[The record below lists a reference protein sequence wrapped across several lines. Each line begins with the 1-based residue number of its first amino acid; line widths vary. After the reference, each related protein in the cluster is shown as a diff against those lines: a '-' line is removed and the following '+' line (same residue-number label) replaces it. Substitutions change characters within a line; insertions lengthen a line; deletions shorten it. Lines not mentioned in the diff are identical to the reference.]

1 MKIFVIF
8 ILPIILFWSIIFC
21 WIKYIH
27 SHFEVVHDE
36 DENDSDTTDIILALV
51 CLSIFPL
58 LNWGAVFY
66 LLLYTFVKYIEKLF
80 KEM

>member
-1 MKIFVIF
+1 MYMFLLF
-8 ILPIILFWSIIFC
+8 ILPIILFWSIVFC

-27 SHFEVVHDE
+27 NHFEVIHDE
-36 DENDSDTTDIILALV
+36 KDDEIDIIDIIFALI

-58 LNWGAVFY
+58 LNWAAVFY

>member
-1 MKIFVIF
+1 MKIFVVF
-8 ILPIILFWSIIFC
+8 ILPIILFWSIVFC

-27 SHFEVVHDE
+27 NHFEVIHDE
-36 DENDSDTTDIILALV
+36 EDDEIDIIFALI

-58 LNWGAVFY
+58 LNWAAVFY

>member
-1 MKIFVIF
+1 MKIFVVF
-8 ILPIILFWSIIFC
+8 ILPIILFWSIVFC

-27 SHFEVVHDE
+27 NHFEVIHDE
-36 DENDSDTTDIILALV
+36 EDDEIDIIFALI

-58 LNWGAVFY
+58 LNWAAVFY
-66 LLLYTFVKYIEKLF
+66 LLLYTFVKYIVKLF